1 MNKCDQPGSNHA
13 VTIPGQPAQNSP
25 VSLHRVTAASLH
37 RAPCEK
43 RLRPSLCQDRFT
55 RNPPDLALQIRAIV
69 YNDPHMN
76 TEILQKAANQAR
88 GLAIDAIYDKASG
101 HMGLP
106 LGCAE
111 IGAVLYGELLNIN
124 PSEPRWI
131 NRDRFILSGGHGSM
145 FLYAWLHLSGYDVR
159 MSDIRAFRSK
169 GSRTPGHPEYNCCPG
184 VECTTGPLGQGVAN
198 AVGFAISAKHA
209 AARFNTP
216 EHEIFNPT
224 IYCLAGDGCIQEGIS
239 REAAAIA
246 GALKLDNLVLIYDA
260 NGITLDAPVA
270 MTQVDDIAA
279 CFIAQ
284 GWDAFTI
291 DGHNLEQVEDTI
303 RTCRLEKNGRPKLI
317 IAQTTIAKG
326 VPGFEGTTKGH
337 GEGGAKVWEQAH
349 ENWGLPTDQR
359 YYVSDDVYAYMQNL
373 KQRREAAYADW
384 KATYDAWRTANP
396 DKAAELD
403 SGIALVSDGLAP
415 EASGPMIPAF
425 AAGTKVAT
433 RVSGGKAE
441 NAIADQCPAL
451 LSTSADLFSSN
462 KNYLENGGDFSAD
475 DYAGRNFWFG
485 IREHAMAAI
494 CNGIAY
500 DGLFR
505 PTAGTF
511 CVFVDYM
518 RAAIR
523 VAALAQL
530 PVTYVLTHDSVAV
543 GEDGP
548 THQPVETVSGL
559 RVIPNLDVVRPADEE
574 ETAGAWMAA
583 MQRNDGPTALIL
595 TRQNVPSLTAADP
608 ALTPEARRQGVL
620 RGAYIVRREATA
632 QPGTIIIASGS
643 EVYLA
648 MEAAKQLGDSVR
660 VVSMPSM
667 WRFNQQPSEYR
678 EEILPAACQRRVAI
692 EAGKSDLWYRY
703 VGPQG
708 AIIGIDTFGFS
719 APGAQVL
726 SDLGMNVD
734 NIISTV
740 RSLA

>member
-1 MNKCDQPGSNHA
+1 
-13 VTIPGQPAQNSP
+13 
-25 VSLHRVTAASLH
+25 
-37 RAPCEK
+37 
-43 RLRPSLCQDRFT
+43 
-55 RNPPDLALQIRAIV
+55 
-69 YNDPHMN
+69 MN
-76 TEILQKAANQAR
+76 TEILLKAANQAR

-124 PSEPRWI
+124 PSEPRWL

-159 MSDIRAFRSK
+159 MSDIRAFRAK

-184 VECTTGPLGQGVAN
+184 VECTTGPLGQGIAN

-216 EHEIFNPT
+216 EYEIFNQT
-224 IYCLAGDGCIQEGIS
+224 VYCLAGDGCIQEGIS

-246 GALKLDNLVLIYDA
+246 GTLKLDNLVLIYDA
-260 NGITLDAPVA
+260 NGITLDAPVE

-279 CFIAQ
+279 CFRAQ

-291 DGHNLEQVEDTI
+291 DGNDMQQVEDTLNV
-303 RTCRLEKNGRPKLI
+303 CRLERNGRPKLI
-317 IAQTTIAKG
+317 IARTVIAKG

-337 GEGGAKVWEQAH
+337 GEGGAKLWQEAH
-349 ENWGLPTDQR
+349 ANWGLPTDQR
-359 YYVSDDVYAYMQNL
+359 YYVSDDVRAYMQNL
-373 KQRREAAYADW
+373 KREREAAYAAW
-384 KATYDAWRTANP
+384 KADYEAWRAAYP
-396 DKAAELD
+396 EKAAELD
-403 SGIALVSDGLAP
+403 AGIALEAEGLAP
-415 EASGPMIPAF
+415 EVSGAMIPNF
-425 AAGTKVAT
+425 PEGTKAAT
-433 RVSGGKAE
+433 RVSGAKAE
-441 NAIADQCPAL
+441 NAVAAHCPAL

-462 KNYLENGGDFSAD
+462 KNYLSKGGDFSAE
-475 DYAGRNFWFG
+475 DYTGCNFWFG

-559 RVIPNLDVVRPADEE
+559 RVMPNLDVVRPADEE
-574 ETAGAWMAA
+574 EAAGAWMCAL
-583 MQRNDGPTALIL
+583 QRTKGPTALIL
-595 TRQNVPSLTAADP
+595 TRQDVPSLTAAQPD
-608 ALTPEARRQGVL
+608 LTAETRRQGTL
-620 RGAYIVRREATA
+620 RGAYIARREATA
-632 QPGTIIIASGS
+632 QPGTIIIATGS

-648 MEAAKQLGDSVR
+648 LEAAKQLGDDVR

-667 WRFNQQPSEYR
+667 WRFNRQPAEYR
-678 EEILPAACQRRVAI
+678 EEVLPSACTRRVAI
-692 EAGKSDLWYRY
+692 EAGKTDLWYRY

-726 SDLGMNVD
+726 SDLGMNVE
-734 NIISTV
+734 NIINTV
-740 RSLA
+740 KSLG